1 MFLSPITFKG
11 FFMSLKNKILLTVL
25 LFVLLSLSFIGVTNL
40 VLSKKMISESL
51 ESMSKSSVSN
61 IVSYISSILNASKNT
76 SISLSELG
84 NSYYNNYK
92 SDDVN
97 ETRLKVHRSI
107 NDFYKRHNFD
117 YIIGA
122 GVYFETN
129 TIISNSLFSSYVY
142 GVRNSTAI
150 ENELINK
157 KYLEENFYL
166 NTIPSGW
173 DRSKSRV
180 ENFFYSSPHSKS
192 LLNRGVEP
200 VISVSSPIYNDL
212 NHLVGVSSVDVSLN
226 NIYRSI
232 GKLNS
237 NELLN
242 FVIIDTVNNS
252 IIYHKDSKHI
262 LSSIDSMAWISDILY
277 TMKPD
282 KEIRVVNNFNI
293 AGQSVKVYTSYT
305 GLGSYY
311 VIMYAPLSFYNSNLY
326 ANALPII
333 IVILATLIG
342 LYFVLNFSI
351 KKSFI
356 NVRKITDF
364 LEKSLISK
372 DMSLK
377 MLKIESKGNLS
388 EMSSW
393 FYIFLANVQ
402 YTLSLFNNKVQ
413 KSINHTN
420 NLEESMRRAFVNV
433 DTICISYPVIANSI
447 GAQQKSL
454 IDMKDNVT
462 NLDDSVETVGRDFVS
477 IKLMTN
483 NLQAKIDTHFAS
495 INKVS
500 NYTLGIKQSIDD
512 AIKLLSESEKE
523 SDKTSEFFDTS
534 MGKIIATEKASLSLI
549 DAITSITNFVN
560 STTDISQKTNMLAMN
575 AAIEAAHAGEQG
587 KGFAVVAEE
596 IRKLSNM
603 SARESERA
611 WKALKEVEKQVK
623 QTTLEI
629 HESGIIFD
637 NALSSIKNINATIK
651 KVIQSMEEKTLDSM
665 SANSTVEDVANLVG
679 NIKGQYKL
687 LYEKISLVNEAFE
700 DISKSVKTTKNSTN
714 FISQKTDD
722 ILENSDTITGIITNL
737 KNSSEEG
744 DLLYSKFKNSITELE
759 DELSQYSIIN
769 YEDIEAERARISDT
783 INRTFVRGKY
793 IKLFIKY
800 IISKFGYDKYKEYL
814 LAIDNEDSDI
824 YKNTDEII
832 SSKHYPIST
841 AFFSKFSTMLNMFY
855 EDIKEGVREKTSFD
869 YKRIPITTKI
879 FMKFASASFFSF
891 FIKNFIKKNFINLEL
906 NPVRIEKKRVVFHL
920 QYFVEYDPIIEVYLE
935 SLLYNLFYLKHKYI
949 VIEKTNSIQSGHRYT
964 EFIATW

>member
-1 MFLSPITFKG
+1 
-11 FFMSLKNKILLTVL
+11 MSLKNKILLTVL

-40 VLSKKMISESL
+40 LLSKRMISESL

-61 IVSYISSILNASKNT
+61 VVSFVSSVLNDSKNT

-84 NSYYNNYK
+84 NTYYDNYK
-92 SDDVN
+92 TDDVN
-97 ETRLKVHRSI
+97 ETRDKIYESI

-117 YIIGA
+117 YIIGT
-122 GVYFETN
+122 GVYFEPN
-129 TIISNSLFSSYVY
+129 TIVSNSLFSSYVY
-142 GVRNSTAI
+142 GVKNSTRV
-150 ENELINK
+150 ENELIND
-157 KYLEENFYL
+157 KYLDENFYL
-166 NTIPSGW
+166 NTIPTSW
-173 DRSKSRV
+173 DRSNARV
-180 ENFFYSSPHSKS
+180 ENYFYSVPYRKNLS
-192 LLNRGVEP
+192 NRGIEP
-200 VISVSSPIYNDL
+200 VVTISSPIYNDI
-212 NHLVGVSSVDVSLN
+212 NHIVGVSSVDIALN
-226 NIYRSI
+226 NIYR
-232 GKLNS
+232 GLEKLNI
-237 NELLN
+237 NDIFN
-242 FVIIDTVNNS
+242 FIVIDTVNDS
-252 IIYHKDSKHI
+252 VVYHKNSKNI
-262 LSSIDSMAWISDILY
+262 LSSVDSIQWISDILY

-282 KEIRVVNNFNI
+282 MEIRTLHNLNI
-293 AGQSVKVYTSYT
+293 FGESSRVYTSYI

-311 VIMYAPLSFYNSNLY
+311 LIMYVPSSFYSNSLY
-326 ANALPII
+326 SNIVPII
-333 IVILATLIG
+333 IAILATLVG

-351 KKSFI
+351 KKSFV
-356 NVRKITDF
+356 NVVKITDF

-388 EMSSW
+388 EMISW

-413 KSINHTN
+413 KSIVNTN
-420 NLEESMRRAFVNV
+420 NLEESMNKAFGNI

-447 GAQQKSL
+447 ASQQKSL
-454 IDMKDNVT
+454 IDMKDNVI
-462 NLDDSVETVGRDFVS
+462 NLDDSIEKVGRDFVS

-483 NLQAKIDTHFAS
+483 NLQSKIDTHFAN

-512 AIKLLSESEKE
+512 SIRLLTESDQE

-549 DAITSITNFVN
+549 DAISSITNFVN

-651 KVIQSMEEKTLDSM
+651 KVIQSMEEKTIDSM

-679 NIKGQYKL
+679 NIKSQYKL
-687 LYEKISLVNEAFE
+687 LYEKILFVNDEF
-700 DISKSVKTTKNSTN
+700 DNISQSVKTTKSSTN

-722 ILENSDTITGIITNL
+722 ILENSDTITDIITKL
-737 KNSSEEG
+737 KTSSEEG
-744 DLLYSKFKNSITELE
+744 GSLYNEFKNSIMELE
-759 DELSQYSIIN
+759 KELSEYSIIN
-769 YEDIEAERARISDT
+769 YEDIETERARISDS

-793 IKLFIKY
+793 IKLFIKF

-814 LAIDNEDSDI
+814 LVIDDQDSDL
-824 YKNTDEII
+824 YKNTDDII
-832 SSKHYPIST
+832 SSKDYPIST
-841 AFFSKFSTMLNMFY
+841 VFFSKFITMLNMFY
-855 EDIKEGVREKTSFD
+855 EDVKEGVREKTSFD
-869 YKRIPITTKI
+869 YKSIPITTKI
-879 FMKFASASFFSF
+879 FMKFSTVSNFSF
-891 FIKNFIKKNFINLEL
+891 FIKKFINKNFINLVL
-906 NPVRIEKKRVVFHL
+906 DPVRIEKKRVVLHL
-920 QYFVEYDPIIEVYLE
+920 AYFVEYDPIIEVYLE
-935 SLLYNLFYLKHKYI
+935 SMLYNLFYLKHKYI
-949 VIEKTNSIQSGHRYT
+949 VIEKTKSIQFGDRYT
-964 EFIATW
+964 EFVATW